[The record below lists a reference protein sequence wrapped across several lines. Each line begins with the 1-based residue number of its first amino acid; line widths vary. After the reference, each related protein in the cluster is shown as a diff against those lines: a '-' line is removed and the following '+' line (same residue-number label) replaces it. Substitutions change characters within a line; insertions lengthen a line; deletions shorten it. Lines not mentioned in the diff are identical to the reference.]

1 MTEIDLS
8 LNAYSHSYPQLK
20 QKSDCQQDKCVT
32 LTGRCGLVGNSLKM
46 ITPFE

>member
-32 LTGRCGLVGNSLKM
+32 LTEIML
-46 ITPFE
+46 